1 MTDLQIFNSPEF
13 GAIRTIEKDGEPWF
27 VGKDVAVVL
36 GYGDTDQA
44 LRKHIDDEDKLTRR
58 FDGSGQN
65 RQMTIIN
72 ESGLYSLVLSSKLP
86 TAKKFKRWVTSEVIP
101 SIRKHGAYMTPDK
114 LEEVLLKPDTLIQ
127 LAQNL
132 KDEQEKRR
140 ALEVKV
146 EEQKPKVLFAESVE
160 AAKTSILIGE
170 LAKLLK
176 QNGIN
181 IGQNRLFEWLRNNGY
196 LIKRQG
202 SDYNMP
208 TPRAMELGLFE
219 IKETTITHSDGH
231 IHVSKTPKV
240 TGKGQVYFVNL
251 FLSKEEKPCQNSES

>member
-1 MTDLQIFNSPEF
+1 MQDIMNINGIECF
-13 GAIRTIEKDGEPWF
+13 EKDGVAYLKLETVARGLGFTRIADSGNEVVRWERVDKYLKELGF
-27 VGKDVAVVL
+27 VPTSGHDGFIPENIFYRLAMKAKNEAAEHF
-36 GYGDTDQA
+36 QA
-44 LRKHIDDEDKLTRR
+44 KIAD
-58 FDGSGQN
+58 
-65 RQMTIIN
+65 
-72 ESGLYSLVLSSKLP
+72 
-86 TAKKFKRWVTSEVIP
+86 EVIP
-101 SIRKHGAYMTPDK
+101 SIRKYGAYMTPDK

-132 KDEQEKRR
+132 KAEQEKRR
-140 ALEVKV
+140 ALEVKM

-160 AAKTSILIGE
+160 VAKTSILIGE

-196 LIKRQG
+196 LIRRQG

-208 TPRAMELGLFE
+208 TQRAMEMGLFE

-251 FLSKEEKPCQNSES
+251 FLSREEKPCQNSES

>member
-1 MTDLQIFNSPEF
+1 METPS
-13 GAIRTIEKDGEPWF
+13 GAQET
-27 VGKDVAVVL
+27 
-36 GYGDTDQA
+36 
-44 LRKHIDDEDKLTRR
+44 
-58 FDGSGQN
+58 
-65 RQMTIIN
+65 TIIN

-101 SIRKHGAYMTPDK
+101 SIRKHGGYLTPDK

-132 KDEQEKRR
+132 KAEQEKRM
-140 ALEVKV
+140 ALEVKM

-196 LIKRQG
+196 LIRRQG
-202 SDYNMP
+202 SDLQYAN
-208 TPRAMELGLFE
+208 AKG
-219 IKETTITHSDGH
+219 DGDGA
-231 IHVSKTPKV
+231 V
-240 TGKGQVYFVNL
+240 
-251 FLSKEEKPCQNSES
+251 

>member
-27 VGKDVAVVL
+27 VGKDVAAIL

-86 TAKKFKRWVTSEVIP
+86 TAKKFKRWVTNEVIP

-132 KDEQEKRR
+132 KAEQEKRR
-140 ALEVKV
+140 ALEVKM

-160 AAKTSILIGE
+160 VAKTSILIGE

-196 LIKRQG
+196 LIRRQG

-208 TPRAMELGLFE
+208 TQRAMEMGLFE

-251 FLSKEEKPCQNSES
+251 FVSGRAKIDA

>member
-27 VGKDVAVVL
+27 VGKDVAEAL
-36 GYGDTDQA
+36 GYTDPNKA
-44 LRKHIDDEDKLTRR
+44 IVMHVDEEDKLNDKTA
-58 FDGSGQN
+58 SSLGQ
-65 RQMTIIN
+65 RGGWLIN

-86 TAKKFKRWVTSEVIP
+86 TAKQFKRWVTSEVIP

-132 KDEQEKRR
+132 KTEQEKRR

-208 TPRAMELGLFE
+208 TQRAMELGLFE

-251 FLSKEEKPCQNSES
+251 FVSKEEKPCQNSES

>member
-27 VGKDVAVVL
+27 VGKDVANAL
-36 GYGDTDQA
+36 GFTNSRDAISTHVFLEDRGVDSIDTPGGNQ
-44 LRKHIDDEDKLTRR
+44 K
-58 FDGSGQN
+58 
-65 RQMTIIN
+65 MTVIN
-72 ESGLYSLVLSSKLP
+72 ESGVYALVFGSRLT
-86 TAKKFKRWVTSEVIP
+86 TAKKFKHWVTSEIIP

-132 KDEQEKRR
+132 KAEQEKRR
-140 ALEVKV
+140 ALEVKM

-208 TPRAMELGLFE
+208 TQRAMEMGLFE

-251 FLSKEEKPCQNSES
+251 FVSGRAKIDA

>member
-27 VGKDVAVVL
+27 VGKDVAAIL

-86 TAKKFKRWVTSEVIP
+86 TAKKFKRWVTNEVIP
-101 SIRKHGAYMTPDK
+101 SIRKHGAYMTPET
-114 LEEVLLKPDTLIQ
+114 LEKVLLSPDTLMQ

-132 KDEQEKRR
+132 KDEQEKRK
-140 ALEVKV
+140 ALEAQI
-146 EEQKPKVLFAESVE
+146 ESQKPAVLFTGAVE
-160 AAKTSILIGE
+160 TSKTSILIGE
-170 LAKLLK
+170 LAKMLK

-181 IGQNRLFEWLRNNGY
+181 IGQNRLFEWLRQNGY
-196 LIKRQG
+196 LIKRNG
-202 SDYNMP
+202 TDYNMP
-208 TPRAMELGLFE
+208 TQRSMDMGLFE
-219 IKETTITHSDGH
+219 IKETTINNPDGS
-231 IHVSKTPKV
+231 IKISKTPKV
-240 TGKGQVYFVNL
+240 TGKGQVYFINL
-251 FLSKEEKPCQNSES
+251 FLNKEEL